1 MELSVRSARNG
12 VIVST
17 RDDLHATVGK
27 EYVFVDPE
35 SLGDWMEK
43 WYSDVMNPVQKTKP
57 VGKK

>member
-1 MELSVRSARNG
+1 MRLAVRAARNG
-12 VIVST
+12 VIVSESEAPHT
-17 RDDLHATVGK
+17 SGR